1 MFSNQ
6 KKIALWAT
14 LGLSTS
20 VALAQQQGERD
31 ILPQSQPGSAKKAQ
45 AHCPL

>member
-1 MFSNQ
+1 MFPIQ
-6 KKIALWAT
+6 KKIAFWAT

-20 VALAQQQGERD
+20 VVMAQQQGERD